1 MDNEIDFQSDF
12 FPFLL
17 YAVFPLTLQIQGLQF
32 PFPKETVKASTKCWY
47 SSFGWGRNRKCC
59 KESMSNFSW
68 GKIEPFAGFHHTDN
82 IGPVIFADTFAIF
95 LNSKVSVAS

>member
-32 PFPKETVKASTKCWY
+32 PFPQETEKASTKC
-47 SSFGWGRNRKCC
+47 
-59 KESMSNFSW
+59 
-68 GKIEPFAGFHHTDN
+68 
-82 IGPVIFADTFAIF
+82 
-95 LNSKVSVAS
+95 